1 MKSEISITVNDLTQS
16 IVMVSNNHKK
26 NLANHLYKKLVCQ
39 YCGCVTPIS
48 NRRWYN
54 RKTHRATKQI
64 KQLSK
69 FLFYEN
75 QKNQVNQE
83 TAKRLFFIT
92 FTTMQHRTG
101 ATDKELYYKLMLW
114 LKNRSI
120 EYVCVAER
128 QRGNI
133 KNGSDLHFHLLIES
147 DQKFEIGVELSRWAR
162 LLSVP
167 PHPALF
173 DCKRVLNEKAVVS
186 YLSKYLSKKQY
197 AYSSLFHCRT
207 FSISKRL
214 RKRYKEL
221 AENYITLLNQDSD
234 VRHFL
239 TSERMEILHRS
250 NFFVT
255 LRYSPELSKTAKA
268 IRQKTI
274 ANMNLQLYS

>member
-1 MKSEISITVNDLTQS
+1 
-16 IVMVSNNHKK
+16 
-26 NLANHLYKKLVCQ
+26 
-39 YCGCVTPIS
+39 
-48 NRRWYN
+48 
-54 RKTHRATKQI
+54 
-64 KQLSK
+64 
-69 FLFYEN
+69 
-75 QKNQVNQE
+75 
-83 TAKRLFFIT
+83 
-92 FTTMQHRTG
+92 MQHRTG